1 MAINKALRGVGILA
15 GVLTG
20 AVGVYAAFQAPVQS
34 AGGAPK
40 KAEGQFK
47 NIQVLK
53 GIPADQLIPT
63 MQFISASLNVEC
75 TFCHVERQFEKDDKK
90 PKQIARKMMQM
101 QMAINSNNF
110 EGHQEVTCNTCHRG
124 STDPLSVPA
133 IAEANGKPPIEEREG
148 EEAKSP
154 LPGAQDVVAKYV
166 VAIGGKGAVG
176 KLTSLSEKGTMSG
189 FGGKE
194 IQIDIYTRAPGE
206 RASIAHMTNR
216 ENVTAVNQHSG
227 WMGMMG
233 RPARE
238 MSSAD
243 ANGYRLEAQFAL
255 VPNLEQMFN
264 RLRVVRPE
272 KVGDHDTLLVV
283 GMREG
288 EPPVRMNFDQQSGL
302 LIRLTRYTQTALG
315 RNPVQIDFADYKDV
329 AGVKIPYRWT
339 LGRPNGS
346 FTIQIEQAQ
355 ANVPIDDAK
364 FTKPEEPAGNAEA
377 PGSGH

>member
-1 MAINKALRGVGILA
+1 MAIDKAMRGISILA
-15 GVLTG
+15 GVLAC
-20 AVGVYAAFQAPVQS
+20 AVGVYAAFQAPAQS
-34 AGGAPK
+34 AGGPPK
-40 KAEGQFK
+40 KAEEQFK

-53 GIPADQLIPT
+53 GIPAEQLIPT

-75 TFCHVERQFEKDDKK
+75 TFCHVERQFDKDDKK

-110 EGHQEVTCNTCHRG
+110 EGRQEVTCNTCHRG
-124 STDPLSVPA
+124 STDPVAVPA
-133 IAEANGKPPIEEREG
+133 IAETNGKAPEEHE
-148 EEAKSP
+148 EQEAKAAFPS
-154 LPGAQDVVAKYV
+154 AQDVVAKYV
-166 VAIGGKGAVG
+166 AAIGGKDAVG

-189 FGGKE
+189 FVGKE
-194 IQIDIYTRAPGE
+194 IPIDIYTKTPGE
-206 RASIAHMTNR
+206 RASIAHMSNG
-216 ENVTAVNQHSG
+216 ENVTVVNQQSG
-227 WMGMMG
+227 WMGMTG
-233 RPARE
+233 RPVRE

-255 VPNLEQMFN
+255 IPNLEQMFT
-264 RLRVVRPE
+264 RLRVVRQK
-272 KVGDHDTLLVV
+272 KVGDNDTLLVV

-302 LIRLTRYTQTALG
+302 LLRLTRYTQTALG
-315 RNPVQIDFADYKDV
+315 RNPVQIDFADYRDV

-355 ANVPIDDAK
+355 ANMPIDDAK
-364 FTKPEEPAGNAEA
+364 FTKPEAPAGNAVA
-377 PGSGH
+377 PGH

>member
-1 MAINKALRGVGILA
+1 MAINKPIRGIGILA
-15 GVLTG
+15 GVLAG
-20 AVGVYAAFQAPVQS
+20 AVGVYAAFQAPAQS
-34 AGGAPK
+34 AGGTPK
-40 KAEGQFK
+40 KAEEQFK

-63 MQFISASLNVEC
+63 MQFVAASLNVEC
-75 TFCHVERQFEKDDKK
+75 TFCHVEHQFDKDDKK

-101 QMAINSNNF
+101 EMAINSNNF

-124 STDPLSVPA
+124 STDPVAVPA
-133 IAEANGKPPIEEREG
+133 IAETNGKAPEGHEERE
-148 EEAKSP
+148 ANAA
-154 LPGAQDVVAKYV
+154 LPSAQEVVAKYV
-166 VAIGGKGAVG
+166 TAVGGKDAVG
-176 KLTSLSEKGTMSG
+176 KLASLSEKGSMSG

-194 IQIDIYTRAPGE
+194 VPIDIYTKAPGQ
-206 RASIAHMTNR
+206 RASIAHMPNG
-216 ENVTAVNQHSG
+216 ENVTAVNQQSG
-227 WMGMMG
+227 WMGMTG

-255 VPNLEQMFN
+255 VPNLEQMFS
-264 RLRVVRPE
+264 RLRVVGPE

-283 GMREG
+283 GMRDG

-355 ANVPIDDAK
+355 ANTPIDDAK
-364 FTKPEEPAGNAEA
+364 FTRPEAPAGNAVA
-377 PGSGH
+377 PGPGH